1 MKLILLQGP
10 SHCGKTE
17 TFIKLREK
25 IISDFTGTELHFERI
40 NNSRDFQSVIKCNNK
55 QIALFSMGDL
65 KGECIKAIFK
75 YLGVDVLVL
84 AENAGFKISLFE
96 EVPLKLSY
104 TEISGGEP
112 PAHVIFAMDGK
123 KTDSE
128 KTVEENKKVAEIL
141 AELKKSI

>member
-84 AENAGFKISLFE
+84 AENAGFKISLLE

-104 TEISGGEP
+104 TEISGEEP
-112 PAHVIFAMDGK
+112 PAHVIVKMSK
-123 KTDSE
+123 KAT
-128 KTVEENKKVAEIL
+128 TEEMAKEEDAKVAEIL
-141 AELKKSI
+141 TELRQS

>member
-65 KGECIKAIFK
+65 KGECIKAILK

-84 AENAGFKISLFE
+84 AENSGFKISLFE

-104 TEISGGEP
+104 TKISGEEP
-112 PAHVIFAMDGK
+112 PAHVIVKMLK
-123 KTDSE
+123 KT
-128 KTVEENKKVAEIL
+128 TQEEMAKEEDAKVAEIL
-141 AELKKSI
+141 AELRQS